1 MPTVMSAIVYSS
13 SDDASSDGGIS
24 DWNDQL
30 EENRN
35 LLDESGEEQSEE
47 NQVVQTIGRPKKQ
60 MAAVDPPMAV
70 ELLSSQKK
78 MKDGRS
84 SYLAILEGEVFQR
97 YSRAD
102 AAGIQ
107 KWRCIKHSE
116 GCKKVIATNQANM
129 CIRKNVAD
137 HSHCTA
143 KVDLD
148 IRKFKRQIP
157 ILSTQDQVAPRQIYS
172 NLIEFASRK
181 VAALVNPLNVSQVVN
196 YHRRKEDADPRLI
209 ANPEVMVVPEELQH
223 YKNNLFV
230 IYDSGPSPRRIM
242 IFSTPA
248 LLRFLEDSE
257 WWGFDGTFALLPKG
271 WKQLLTLHAKLGETF
286 VPCLH
291 ALLPKKS
298 RTTYDHFFSA
308 VKHLIPNARVG
319 HAHMDYERGLIS
331 AFEHSNN
338 FIYSGS
344 KTWLFCPLCSSAV
357 QKLGLVQV
365 YKQEGRFSVLFDALK
380 SLVYVPP
387 GDVPMA
393 YEAILNQCARNL
405 EGSNLGGSYR
415 RKINVSNKP
424 LELLCFDCG
433 RQIKD
438 NEFSRGL
445 AQLSKIGSCKFR
457 WKETSVLEMAEK
469 LEARMQY
476 DGSAACLNAWNSKET
491 EA

>member
-47 NQVVQTIGRPKKQ
+47 NQVVQTIGHPKKQ

-84 SYLAILEGEVFQR
+84 SYLAFLKAKCSSGTVEQMQR
-97 YSRAD
+97 AYRNGD
-102 AAGIQ
+102 ASNTLRVA
-107 KWRCIKHSE
+107 
-116 GCKKVIATNQANM
+116 KKVVGVRWYLCA
-129 CIRKNVAD
+129 VA
-137 HSHCTA
+137 
-143 KVDLD
+143 
-148 IRKFKRQIP
+148 
-157 ILSTQDQVAPRQIYS
+157 
-172 NLIEFASRK
+172 
-181 VAALVNPLNVSQVVN
+181 
-196 YHRRKEDADPRLI
+196 
-209 ANPEVMVVPEELQH
+209 
-223 YKNNLFV
+223 
-230 IYDSGPSPRRIM
+230 
-242 IFSTPA
+242 
-248 LLRFLEDSE
+248 
-257 WWGFDGTFALLPKG
+257 KG

-298 RTTYDHFFSA
+298 RKTYDHFFSA
-308 VKHLIPNARVG
+308 VEHLIPNARVG
-319 HAHMDYERGLIS
+319 HAHMDYERS
-331 AFEHSNN
+331 
-338 FIYSGS
+338 FIVAERHGCFAHYAQA
-344 KTWLFCPLCSSAV
+344 LYRRV

-365 YKQEGRFSVLFDALK
+365 YKQERRFSVLFDALK
-380 SLVYVPP
+380 SLSGSSIFIIGSAEKKFISYFE
-387 GDVPMA
+387 DVD
-393 YEAILNQCARNL
+393 
-405 EGSNLGGSYR
+405 LGGSYL

-457 WKETSVLEMAEK
+457 WKEISVLEMAEK